1 MNIDKVPSKR
11 KYYIENLEGFS
22 ELNRRTQNLA
32 IKCLFS
38 NSRHRVFKEA
48 KSFNRSWLSHPTV
61 GADHR
66 RFDRMNDKL
75 GLFWTD
81 GKYKPGVFSRAYW
94 LTDKGRDA
102 IIGYVSVCHPRD
114 LMEICEKN
122 HIDVDVYAVYDYM
135 NQTANPNEIT
145 MCCELIGN
153 VAEGTNIIKAE
164 HMKVPCGRRVYI
176 GYNMQNM
183 PKWLRNVALKGW
195 WDYDF
200 KNCHYVITSTLGD
213 FPAINEYV
221 NYSDEIREQLAARI
235 GSQVKPVKLSLL
247 ALLYGAK
254 RKPTPNSAV
263 YDYLGKAK
271 AKKFMEDSFVQRL
284 LVDIDN
290 LIPIIMKNLSEHPT
304 IKQDDEHSAA
314 AQYLMMME
322 SQMLDVA
329 VKGVKNPIYMFDGFM
344 SKERQDKDY
353 IQSRI
358 RRATGI
364 PIVVTEERIGN

>member
-1 MNIDKVPSKR
+1 MINKVPSKR
-11 KYYIENLEGFS
+11 NYYIENMEGFAKVP
-22 ELNRRTQNLA
+22 RRYQNLA

-38 NSRHRVFKEA
+38 NNRHRVQKHA
-48 KSFNRSWLSHPTV
+48 KSFNRVWLAHPTV
-61 GADHR
+61 GATHHV
-66 RFDRMNDKL
+66 FTRMNDRL

-81 GKYKPGVFSRAYW
+81 DKYKQGSFSKAYW

-102 IIGYVSVCHPRD
+102 IISYVSVCHPRD
-114 LMEICEKN
+114 LMEICEQN
-122 HIDVDVYAVYDYM
+122 NIDVDVYGVYDYM
-135 NQTANPNEIT
+135 NQTSDPNEIT
-145 MCCELIGN
+145 LCCELIGN

-164 HMKVPCGRRVYI
+164 HVRVPCGRRVYI

-200 KNCHYVITSTLGD
+200 KNCHYVIASTLGD

-221 NYSDEIREQLAARI
+221 SYSDEIREQLAKRI
-235 GSQVKPVKLSLL
+235 GSEIKPVKLSLL

-263 YDYLGKAK
+263 YEYLGKSK

-290 LIPIIMKNLSEHPT
+290 LIPVIMGQLSEHPT

-314 AQYLMMME
+314 AQYLMMLE

-344 SKERQDKDY
+344 SQDRQDRAAM
-353 IQSRI
+353 QERI
-358 RRATGI
+358 RRAVGV
-364 PIVVTEERIGN
+364 PVVVTEEKIGE

>member
-1 MNIDKVPSKR
+1 MVNKVPSKR
-11 KYYIENLEGFS
+11 KYYLENLEGFAGIP
-22 ELNRRTQNLA
+22 RRSQNLA

-38 NSRHRVFKEA
+38 NNRHRVKKYA
-48 KSFNRSWLSHPTV
+48 KSFNRAWLAHPTV

-66 RFDRMNDKL
+66 RFERMNEKL

-81 GKYKPGVFSRAYW
+81 NQYKQGAYSKAYW

-102 IIGYVSVCHPRD
+102 IIGYASICHPRD

-122 HIDVDVYAVYDYM
+122 HIDVDVYGVYDYM
-135 NQTANPNEIT
+135 NQTSDPNEIT

-153 VAEGTNIIKAE
+153 VASGTNIVQAK
-164 HMKVPCGRRVYI
+164 HMRVPCGRRVYV

-200 KNCHYVITSTLGD
+200 KNCHYVIASTLGD

-221 NYSDEIREQLAARI
+221 ADSDLIRETIAKELNVK
-235 GSQVKPVKLSLL
+235 VKPVKLSLL

-254 RKPTPNSAV
+254 RKPTPNSAI
-263 YDYLGKAK
+263 YEYLGKSKSA
-271 AKKFMEDSFVQRL
+271 KFMEHPFVKRL
-284 LVDIDN
+284 LVDIDR
-290 LIPIIMKNLSEHPT
+290 LIPVIKEHIKEYPI
-304 IKQDDEHSAA
+304 IKQDDEFSAA

-344 SKERQDKDY
+344 SKDQQDKDY

-364 PIVVTEERIGN
+364 PIVVTEERIGE